1 VLSPSI
7 TEAVLY
13 RLCHD
18 YNVTYLLDETEHY
31 SNEAKASIQNVL
43 NSGYKRDSQV
53 LRCATAEDG
62 SIIVVGFDVF
72 GPKGIAGTRTLR
84 DTLESR
90 CVQIVM
96 ARNTR
101 AVRYDIDRRMAKELR
116 SKLLLWRFRRLHD
129 LDVLSEGSEDS
140 ESGEGYYGPPPS
152 LQVITNSRVVELFAP
167 LLKLADNETARKNIS
182 SYAIDTWKERN
193 EEDATGVDS
202 EILNAIKLTHSDL
215 ESGKFSTR
223 LVTTFFNANKPEK
236 EHWKA
241 SSIGRVVKRLG
252 FKPKRM
258 SGGSAGWIYNATLV
272 EKLLDQYAI
281 VYGEVKDTPTFYEAS
296 PASLPS
302 LLSPDGGTS

>member
-1 VLSPSI
+1 MKEERWSIDTFHSIVDDEERQIRYDPEKHPLWPLSGEPMEPGLDLWDSVRGYVYDHVELPDERLYDIVTAWILLSWIKEGFDIVPYLRFLGMKNTGKTRGLRVLLHLCYRGVLSPSI

-43 NSGYKRDSQV
+43 NAGYKRDSQV

-90 CVQIVM
+90 CVPIIM

-101 AVRYDIDRRMAKELR
+101 DVRYDIDRRGAKELR

-129 LDVLSEGSEDS
+129 LDVLSEDS
-140 ESGEGYYGPPPS
+140 EGGEGYYGPPPS
-152 LQVITNSRVVELFAP
+152 T
-167 LLKLADNETARKNIS
+167 KNHHQQPGCRTI
-182 SYAIDTWKERN
+182 R
-193 EEDATGVDS
+193 
-202 EILNAIKLTHSDL
+202 
-215 ESGKFSTR
+215 
-223 LVTTFFNANKPEK
+223 P
-236 EHWKA
+236 
-241 SSIGRVVKRLG
+241 
-252 FKPKRM
+252 
-258 SGGSAGWIYNATLV
+258 
-272 EKLLDQYAI
+272 
-281 VYGEVKDTPTFYEAS
+281 TP
-296 PASLPS
+296 
-302 LLSPDGGTS
+302 